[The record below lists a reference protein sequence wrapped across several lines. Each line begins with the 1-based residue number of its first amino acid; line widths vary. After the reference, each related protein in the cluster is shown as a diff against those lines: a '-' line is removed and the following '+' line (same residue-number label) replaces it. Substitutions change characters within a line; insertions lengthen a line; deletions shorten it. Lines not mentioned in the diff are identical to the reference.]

1 MDEYFNYL
9 KAAKA
14 LTGSSNID
22 ELISVVERV
31 KHLATGTQSTQPA
44 IFDIVDFGSS
54 FSLPNPS
61 LGKLAP
67 TKAYDFQNEFLTLQ
81 QKSKFTLVAH
91 SRQMG
96 MSTYLSVAALHAAL
110 VKPNQT
116 IVISSHRFTDSA
128 ERLDTIDYIMS
139 TTSAATPKI
148 SSRNRASIEF
158 ENGSKIIALACT
170 ADSLRGRSVSKLY
183 VDNAAYISY
192 ATLDKFLTTMEPL
205 AATGMQTVMMSVP
218 KLAEGP
224 FYELW
229 QSHVDAARL
238 ILPFY
243 RHPERDV
250 LWANKVKELVGET
263 TFKSE
268 YECLFLEPT
277 NG

>member
-31 KHLATGTQSTQPA
+31 KQLATGAQSPKTE

-61 LGKLAP
+61 LGKLVP
-67 TKAYDFQNEFLTLQ
+67 VKAYDFQNEFLTLQ
-81 QKSKFTLVAH
+81 QKSNFTLVVH

-96 MSTYLSVAALHAAL
+96 MSTYLSVAALHEAL
-110 VKPNQT
+110 VNPNQT
-116 IVISSHRFTDSA
+116 IAISSLRFVDSV
-128 ERLDTIDYIMS
+128 ERLDIIDYIMS
-139 TTSAATPKI
+139 TTSMVTPKI
-148 SSRNRASIEF
+148 SSRNRKSIEF
-158 ENGSKIIALACT
+158 ENGSKIIALACSEN
-170 ADSLRGRSVSKLY
+170 SLRGSSVSKLY
-183 VDNAAYISY
+183 LDNAAYISY
-192 ATLDKFLTTMEPL
+192 ATLDKFLKTIEPL
-205 AATGMQTVMMSVP
+205 AATGMRTVMMSSP

-229 QSHVDAARL
+229 QSHVDVARL

-243 RHPERDV
+243 KHPERDV
-250 LWANKVKELVGET
+250 LWANEVKKLVGET

-268 YECLFLEPT
+268 YECMFLAPEDD
-277 NG
+277 